1 MWNRLEEIWLKLQ
14 QKFGTET
21 SPSFVNTM
29 DSALLEELKAK
40 LDREASID
48 ALPALIDA
56 IDGGNQ
62 TEAFQNAAIGI
73 DSSAFLRIANH
84 PKGEDLIDYFGAT
97 HSCPLILPGQTVQE
111 FWNNELSAVDTV
123 AKTLAGSFDR
133 FKKDLD
139 KLDSDFGDLRGS
151 LENALNSFRDNH
163 GAVYSEATVRKTL
176 SLLNA
181 LQAKARV
188 PFAPRTA
195 FRPLAE
201 QRQMTKTPPGFKD
214 PGDGDFFVWV
224 DFLLGL
230 KQAQNAGE
238 AFEKAILL
246 TNDTKPDWSRP
257 GATHPILVAEAHA
270 IVGVPFETWT
280 LKKFADKLLAS

>member
-1 MWNRLEEIWLKLQ
+1 MEEIWPKLL
-14 QKFGTET
+14 QKFGIET
-21 SPSFVNTM
+21 SAGLVNEM
-29 DSALLEELKAK
+29 DLALLEEIKAK
-40 LDREASID
+40 LNREISID

-62 TEAFQNAAIGI
+62 SDTFQNAAIGI

-97 HSCPLILPGQTVQE
+97 HSCPLILPGQTIQE

-133 FKKDLD
+133 FNKDLD
-139 KLDSDFGDLRGS
+139 RLDSDFSDLRNS
-151 LENALNSFRDNH
+151 LQTALDSFRDDH
-163 GAVYSEATVRKTL
+163 GTVYSEATVRKTL

-181 LQAKARV
+181 LQSKARV
-188 PFAPRTA
+188 PFAPRTS

-201 QRQMTKTPPGFKD
+201 QRQMTKTPPGFRD

-230 KQAQNAGE
+230 KQAQSAGE
-238 AFEKAILL
+238 VFDKAILL
-246 TNDTKPDWSRP
+246 TNDSKPDWGRP
-257 GATHPILVAEAHA
+257 GSTHPILVAEANA

-280 LKKFADKLLAS
+280 LKKFADKVLEV

>member
-1 MWNRLEEIWLKLQ
+1 MEI
-14 QKFGTET
+14 
-21 SPSFVNTM
+21 
-29 DSALLEELKAK
+29 ALLEELKAK

-62 TEAFQNAAIGI
+62 SDTFQNAAIGI
-73 DSSAFLRIANH
+73 DSSAFLRIASH

-123 AKTLAGSFDR
+123 AKILAGSFDR

-139 KLDSDFGDLRGS
+139 RLDSDFGDLRNS
-151 LENALNSFRDNH
+151 LEATLNSFRDDH

-181 LQAKARV
+181 LQLKARV
-188 PFAPRTA
+188 PFVPRTS

-230 KQAQNAGE
+230 KQAQSAGE
-238 AFEKAILL
+238 AFDHAILL
-246 TNDTKPDWSRP
+246 TNDTKPDWGRP
-257 GATHPILVAEAHA
+257 GATHPILVAEANA

-280 LKKFADKLLAS
+280 LKRFAEKLLAT

>member
-1 MWNRLEEIWLKLQ
+1 MLNRLDEIWQKLLQ
-14 QKFGTET
+14 IFGTDT
-21 SPSFVNTM
+21 GAGLVNNM
-29 DSALLEELKAK
+29 EAALLEELKAK
-40 LDREASID
+40 LDREVSID

-62 TEAFQNAAIGI
+62 TDSFENAAIGI

-97 HSCPLILPGQTVQE
+97 HSKPLILPGQTVQE

-139 KLDSDFGDLRGS
+139 KLDSDFGELKNS
-151 LENALNSFRDNH
+151 LETSLNSFRDTH
-163 GAVYSEATVRKTL
+163 GTVYSDATVRKTL

-230 KQAQNAGE
+230 RQAQNAGE

-246 TNDTKPDWSRP
+246 TNDTKPDWGRP
-257 GATHPILVAEAHA
+257 GSTHPILVAEAHA

-280 LKKFADKLLAS
+280 LKKFAEKVLAV

>member
-1 MWNRLEEIWLKLQ
+1 MLNRLEEIWQKLQ
-14 QKFGTET
+14 QIFGIET
-21 SPSFVNTM
+21 SAGSMIEVEN
-29 DSALLEELKAK
+29 ALLESLKSK
-40 LDREASID
+40 LDREAPID
-48 ALPALIDA
+48 ALAALIDA

-62 TEAFQNAAIGI
+62 SDTFQNAAIGI
-73 DSSAFLRIANH
+73 DSSAFLRIAHH

-97 HSCPLILPGQTVQE
+97 HSGPLILPGQTVQE

-123 AKTLAGSFDR
+123 AKTLSGSFDR
-133 FKKDLD
+133 FKKDLA
-139 KLDSDFGDLRGS
+139 KLDSDFGDLRNS
-151 LENALNSFRDNH
+151 LENALDAFRDDH

-176 SLLNA
+176 SLLNT
-181 LQAKARV
+181 LQSKARV
-188 PFAPRTA
+188 PFAPRTY

-230 KQAQNAGE
+230 KHAQSAGE
-238 AFEKAILL
+238 VFDKAILL
-246 TNDTKPDWSRP
+246 TNDTKADWGRP
-257 GATHPILVAEAHA
+257 GATHPILVAEAHL

-280 LKKFADKLLAS
+280 LKKFAEKVL